1 MLPRQSRLRILP
13 LLARSVHLRKT
24 PVNPLAACHR
34 PVCEIIKLARVPTE
48 AIEDESALERAL
60 LLEISRLA
68 NSASARIALER
79 VEARHA
85 AGESVGLRAGA
96 SLFYRSDFPSL
107 SDGCEAASH

>member
-60 LLEISRLA
+60 LVSFFRSGKSFLTHF
-68 NSASARIALER
+68 SARNEIR
-79 VEARHA
+79 
-85 AGESVGLRAGA
+85 
-96 SLFYRSDFPSL
+96 
-107 SDGCEAASH
+107 